1 MMPVPLV
8 EAFEQAWLGGKA
20 VQLGA
25 AIRAGL
31 PVPPGFALSVDLV
44 DAIASGDESSYQLV
58 LPLLPQLGG
67 VVAVRSS
74 AVGEDSASASF
85 AGQHLTLLNVR
96 ADTQLLTAIREVWA
110 SGRSESALAYRQRLG
125 ISEPPQVAVVIQQL
139 VHPDCAGV
147 LFTRNPVTNADEI
160 VIEAAWGLGEA
171 IVAGLITPDRYRLSR
186 DGQVLEQTPGFKD
199 LAIQPTA
206 EGGTMEVEVEPDQIE
221 QLCLDQIK
229 LQKLATLAT
238 QCEEYFQKSG
248 DLEWAF
254 KGETLY
260 LLQCRPITRSFA

>member
-25 AIRAGL
+25 ALRGGL

-44 DAIASGDESSYQLV
+44 DAIASSNQSSYQLV
-58 LPLLPQLGG
+58 LPLLPELGG

-74 AVGEDSASASF
+74 VVGEDSASASF
-85 AGQHLTLLNVR
+85 AGQHLTCLNVR
-96 ADTQLLTAIREVWA
+96 SGSQLLTAIREVWA

-125 ISEPPQVAVVIQQL
+125 ISEPPQVAVVVQQL

-147 LFTRNPVTNADEI
+147 MFTRNPVTNADEI

-171 IVAGLITPDRYRLSR
+171 IVAGLITPDRYRLNR
-186 DGQVLEQTPGFKD
+186 HGQVLEQTPGFKD
-199 LAIQPTA
+199 LAIQPSA
-206 EGGTMEVEVEPDQIE
+206 EGGTIEVEVDPAQIE
-221 QLCLDQIK
+221 QLCLDQVK
-229 LQKLATLAT
+229 LQKLVTLAT
-238 QCEEYFQKSG
+238 QCEQYFQKSW
-248 DLEWAF
+248 DIEWAF